1 MGNNNAV
8 KLERRNERAPIATS
22 CALECGRARLASEAL
37 EQGMAGVGE
46 LLEAQLEALGA
57 GSAELSVEDFVDL
70 RAAGRACTR

>member
-1 MGNNNAV
+1 
-8 KLERRNERAPIATS
+8 
-22 CALECGRARLASEAL
+22 LASEAL

-70 RAAGRACTR
+70 EGGGPRLHPLMEGWVGECDVSWVLWAA